1 MSSHLT
7 NFGTLSGDQLQ
18 AWSRDFWKVARNQSF
33 INQFAGTGSNAMVQR
48 VTELTKSQ
56 KGTKA
61 NITLLADMT
70 GDGITGDYTLEGNEE
85 ALRAYDISIELDQLR
100 FANRIA
106 GRIADQKTVVNF
118 REQSRDALAYA
129 MADRIDQLA
138 FLTLSGVGY
147 NMKNNGATRA
157 NSEDPSGDTTK
168 SGNALQ
174 DLEFSSDVSAPTDAR
189 WLRVSGSGDNAS
201 LADGDTD
208 VITADDKLGYRSIVE
223 LKAYA
228 KDNYIRGI
236 RAAGNQ
242 EVFHMFVTPQQM
254 ADLKLDTD
262 FIANVRNAGVR
273 GASNSLFAGTS
284 SLMVDGVMIHEF
296 RHVFNTSGATAGT
309 STDGSHTGDYGK
321 KWGADAKI
329 DGARALFCGAQAL
342 AMADIG
348 LPEMVEDTF
357 DYGNQSGISVGKIFG
372 LRKPKYNTD
381 YAASGKDAIQD
392 FGVICLDTAQ

>member
-1 MSSHLT
+1 MALT
-7 NFGTLSGDQLQ
+7 NFGTLTGDQLQ
-18 AWSRDFWKVARNQSF
+18 MWSRDFWRVARNQSF
-33 INQFAGTGSNAMVQR
+33 INQFAGAGSNAMVQR
-48 VTELTKSQ
+48 ITELTKNQ

-70 GDGITGDYTLEGNEE
+70 GDGITGDNTLEGNEE
-85 ALRAYDISIELDQLR
+85 ALRAYDITIELDQLR

-106 GRIADQKTVVNF
+106 GRMTDQKTVVNF

-129 MADRIDQLA
+129 MADRCDQLA
-138 FLTLSGVGY
+138 FLTLSGVAFTL
-147 NMKNNGATRA
+147 KNNGGLRAT
-157 NSEDPSGDTTK
+157 SGTT
-168 SGNALQ
+168 GHELV
-174 DLEFSSDVSAPTDAR
+174 DLEFASDVSAPTSDR
-189 WLRVSGSGDNAS
+189 HLRINGAALSA
-201 LADGDTD
+201 GDT
-208 VITADDKLGYRSIVE
+208 TAVTSSDTIGYKHIVQ

-242 EVFHMFVTPQQM
+242 ETFHMFVTPQQM
-254 ADLKLDTD
+254 ADLKLDSD

-273 GASNSLFAGTS
+273 GASNSLFAGSS

-309 STDGSHTGDYGK
+309 SSNAGDAGY
-321 KWGADAKI
+321 KWGANADVV
-329 DGARALFCGAQAL
+329 GGRALFCGAQAL
-342 AMADIG
+342 ALADIG

-372 LRKPKYNTD
+372 LRKPKYNSD
-381 YAASGKDAIQD
+381 ISGSSQD
-392 FGVICLDTAQ
+392 FGVVALDTAQ